1 MLAIVFGRPPKF
13 VLVNSPICWIF
24 FRILVHFRQFL
35 GFLHFFLVNIARLT
49 APRSMAP
56 SMRASWDENHSEVRC
71 FDVPV
76 AGKVRI
82 RRGDILGTQLQVFF
96 EGMGLDGITKIS

>member
-1 MLAIVFGRPPKF
+1 
-13 VLVNSPICWIF
+13 
-24 FRILVHFRQFL
+24 
-35 GFLHFFLVNIARLT
+35 
-49 APRSMAP
+49 MAP